1 MASNNTTA
9 IDQVVAP
16 EAVEQFIALKVQG
29 KELRTELSAL
39 LQVAINLN
47 AALGGSTPAT
57 FNKNL
62 QASTAATDKI
72 IANNNRQIENEA
84 KKAAKQEEIYNKYL
98 VMLSKQE
105 AARQQADAKE
115 IQQAEA
121 KAAKLEAIARR
132 KANTQFPTGSGQPY
146 NPVTSDDS
154 PAVRYEPIIT
164 GNENMA
170 ITANK
175 SAEAIAAENTA
186 LAEQAEVLAGLSV
199 AQRANLELLLALQA
213 ERAENAV
220 ELRELNVQGAASGE
234 RLIFLTQRQL
244 ELAISIRETNSVLAS
259 QTKQMLAA
267 DTSMKKLDASVL
279 LLRNSYEQLSVVE
292 RESVQGRA
300 MLAELDALDAQ
311 NKKLALSTG
320 NTSKQIGDYKK
331 AQEGATTATVL
342 ADKVSAQ
349 FVRSLIRMSV
359 QFAII
364 TLAFGAI
371 EWLYK
376 YIAALNIFN
385 PVATEAEQRQRGLV
399 EAFSSSQYTTAIENV
414 EKLRVNLDLAQRGFA
429 DSDTVINEYNST
441 IGKTVGF
448 VDTLNQAQKG
458 FVDFAPIYIDM
469 VTKEAAAQLILADN
483 AKLAAETEVKNQEL
497 REKIALTNQGK
508 QKLFGITYSP
518 VIQNKAIRDRRAKQE
533 QDEIDENY
541 KRLAL
546 AQKNGDAAA
555 EALLKGRND
564 DQKKLGIKQG
574 MQTGGSDSADPIAI
588 LRNGISNDYLERQKL
603 QAQKLIN
610 DEKQSYATRLKA
622 TQDFY
627 EASYRIADNNEKL
640 ATNGIKLSEL
650 QKTKIVQD
658 FNNNVI
664 GFQNTR
670 DATLKSLRDK
680 QYKQD
685 ETILK
690 NDIEK
695 QRNIAKG
702 VIEDPNISY
711 KAKLAQL
718 DIYQSR
724 SLELIK
730 KTNEEEIKEAGKN
743 TESIKIANQNKANS
757 TDELNNEVAKKKDEL
772 AKQELE
778 KHKKLLEAIVTA
790 DKEAQ
795 QQQLEDLDQGAII
808 ANQVLDKQKN
818 KLINDRATQYAEGKI
833 SEKEYNE
840 AILDINDAYNIKR
853 IADEITV
860 QKAILAIRE
869 ATRDKELSEAKA
881 NGATPVELD
890 KITSDANKGIT
901 PVKNKLGD
909 LGISLDDAIT
919 KRDNDGTKSGK
930 ADKKQTADDK
940 RKELLTILDF
950 AKTTTDEINKLVD
963 AGYQNQISKLERIGQ
978 QINENAQIEKD
989 AVSRSL
995 DTQSN
1000 KARAL
1005 AVIDAQTASQQKA
1018 IQQQIAAEK
1027 TKQARADKV
1036 AAIAKIILETAVAV
1050 VTALATPVIGPF
1062 LAAAAGAAGAV
1073 QLAIA
1078 VATPIPQFYKGT
1090 PIGGHKGGLAWYGE
1104 RGRELVEEPGRQPY
1118 YSPGV
1123 ATLVNLPKGT
1133 KVTPNNMLPVTPEW
1147 TSNRSDNRDVV
1158 SAIDRLYGKEQPRQ
1172 TQPRLQGW
1180 VEAQRQADAW
1190 NAYSGRHFK

>member
-1 MASNNTTA
+1 MAGNTTA
-9 IDQVVAP
+9 INEVVDPIAI
-16 EAVEQFIALKVQG
+16 EQFNQLKISG

-105 AARQQADAKE
+105 AARQSANAKE

-121 KAAKLEAIARR
+121 QMAKLEAIALR

-154 PAVRYEPIIT
+154 PAVRYEPVIT

-186 LAEQAEVLAGLSV
+186 LAEQAEVLAGLST
-199 AQRANLELLLALQA
+199 AQRANLELLLQLQA
-213 ERAENAV
+213 ERAENIT
-220 ELRELNVQGAASGE
+220 ELKQLNVQDAVSGE
-234 RLIFLTQRQL
+234 RLIFLTQRQI
-244 ELAISIRETNSVLAS
+244 ELGIAIKQTNLALQQ
-259 QTKQMLAA
+259 QTKQMIAA
-267 DTSMKKLDASVL
+267 DTSTVQSQARLDE
-279 LLRNSYEQLSVVE
+279 LRVAYNNLT
-292 RESVQGRA
+292 
-300 MLAELDALDAQ
+300 LAEQENIEIGGVWLAEIERLDIAVKEAAIDQ
-311 NKKLALSTG
+311 GIYNKNVG
-320 NTSKQIGDYKK
+320 NY
-331 AQEGATTATVL
+331 TTATVL

-349 FVRSLIRMSV
+349 FVRQLVRLTAQFLLITV
-359 QFAII
+359 I
-364 TLAFGAI
+364 FGAI
-371 EWLYK
+371 QWLYEWIKNLDIFTGRLDQSTQNLKAFNEVQKNAANDAGQIIGK
-376 YIAALNIFN
+376 YRILSDTIKDLSISYADRLKAATELKKLFPEELAHSTAQAIANGTESASLDKLADSVVKLAKAKAAATEIEKTEGEIIALQIQRDKVNAAKADNIEATNKGKGFERLSFFERLGGGNNQASKKDLKQIFKNDADIANADIAAQIKVKEGTIKLL
-385 PVATEAEQRQRGLV
+385 EQYGGLQK
-399 EAFSSSQYTTAIENV
+399 ESEAIES
-414 EKLRVNLDLAQRGFA
+414 K
-429 DSDTVINEYNST
+429 S
-441 IGKTVGF
+441 
-448 VDTLNQAQKG
+448 TLNPKVKDTANTDLLESNRIDIEEAKKRNKAILDDDTYSYDARLVALNQ
-458 FVDFAPIYIDM
+458 YI
-469 VTKEAAAQLILADN
+469 TKSKELLGNSAKIINADTN
-483 AKLAAETEVKNQEL
+483 LRPQQRLNELKKLKNQEL
-497 REKIALTNQGK
+497 DIENERINEIN
-508 QKLFGITYSP
+508 KLDKS
-518 VIQNKAIRDRRAKQE
+518 E
-533 QDEIDENY
+533 
-541 KRLAL
+541 
-546 AQKNGDAAA
+546 
-555 EALLKGRND
+555 
-564 DQKKLGIKQG
+564 
-574 MQTGGSDSADPIAI
+574 
-588 LRNGISNDYLERQKL
+588 LER
-603 QAQKLIN
+603 
-610 DEKQSYATRLKA
+610 
-622 TQDFY
+622 
-627 EASYRIADNNEKL
+627 
-640 ATNGIKLSEL
+640 
-650 QKTKIVQD
+650 
-658 FNNNVI
+658 
-664 GFQNTR
+664 
-670 DATLKSLRDK
+670 
-680 QYKQD
+680 
-685 ETILK
+685 
-690 NDIEK
+690 
-695 QRNIAKG
+695 
-702 VIEDPNISY
+702 
-711 KAKLAQL
+711 
-718 DIYQSR
+718 
-724 SLELIK
+724 
-730 KTNEEEIKEAGKN
+730 
-743 TESIKIANQNKANS
+743 
-757 TDELNNEVAKKKDEL
+757 
-772 AKQELE
+772 
-778 KHKKLLEAIVTA
+778 HKKLLEAIVTA

-795 QQQLEDLDQGAII
+795 QEQLEDLDQGAII

-818 KLINDRATQYAEGKI
+818 KLINDKATEYAEGKI

-853 IADEITV
+853 ITDEITV
-860 QKAILAIRE
+860 QQAILAIRE

-890 KITSDANKGIT
+890 KITSEANKGIT

-919 KRDNDGTKSGK
+919 KRDNDRTKSGK

-940 RKELLTILDF
+940 RKELLTVLDF

-1147 TSNRSDNRDVV
+1147 TSIRSDNRDVV

-1190 NAYSGRHFK
+1190 NTYSGRHFK